1 MRIYFRNLTT
11 KNTLQKFNF
20 TTFFFGGGGGILEK
34 FISCHWHMMTFF
46 SVFFSLTSKTP
57 TMLLFCILMFSCDC
71 GGDVILAF
79 NFQALNACLSTCPL
93 DALRLLPSSIVSTLP
108 NERENNNN
116 SSSNS
121 SSSSSNDNQFKS
133 QINDL
138 INSVCDSTVWGPG
151 APHQLLS
158 SLE

>member
-1 MRIYFRNLTT
+1 M
-11 KNTLQKFNF
+11 
-20 TTFFFGGGGGILEK
+20 
-34 FISCHWHMMTFF
+34 
-46 SVFFSLTSKTP
+46 
-57 TMLLFCILMFSCDC
+57 
-71 GGDVILAF
+71 ILAF

-108 NERENNNN
+108 NEREKNNNN

-121 SSSSSNDNQFKS
+121 SSSSSNNDNQFKS

-138 INSVCDSTVWGPG
+138 INSVRDNTVRGPG
-151 APHQLLS
+151 APHRLLS